1 MKQAI
6 TSEQRIESNRINR
19 VGYGLFLVLVVYLL
33 FKGDYE
39 WAVTNLGI
47 ALVFDP
53 FDASVKWN
61 NRPLYQRVWLICHL
75 AFTFAG
81 FAYLLFR

>member
-6 TSEQRIESNRINR
+6 TSEQRIQSNRINR
-19 VGYGLFLVLVVYLL
+19 LAYGLYLVLVVYLL
-33 FKGDYE
+33 IIGDYE

-47 ALVFDP
+47 AMVFDP

-61 NRPLYQRVWLICHL
+61 DRPLYQRTWLLCHL
-75 AFTFAG
+75 TLTFAG
-81 FAYLLFR
+81 FAFLLFR